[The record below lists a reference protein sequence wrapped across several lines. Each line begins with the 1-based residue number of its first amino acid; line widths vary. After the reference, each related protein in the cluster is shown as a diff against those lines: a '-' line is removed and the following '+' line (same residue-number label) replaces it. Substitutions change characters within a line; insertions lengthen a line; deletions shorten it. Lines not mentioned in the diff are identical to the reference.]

1 MSKKTNGAV
10 LYSGPSRLDGSPI
23 VAIITGLATRSR
35 NPKTGDMPQVWILR
49 SDVPPVAA
57 VTSGDDASVCGDCP
71 LRPSLAKRTKTAAC
85 YVSTVHAPRAVYD
98 GYKRGIYKE
107 MAPSDVPAD
116 RPIRIGAYGDPGAVP
131 TAVWRALP
139 GDAGRTGYSHQWTR
153 RPSLRRLVMA
163 SVETV
168 AQAERAHAVGWR
180 TFRTTKPGDPLMA
193 GEISCPASAE
203 SGKRT
208 TCADCRLCDGSR
220 GEGDRR
226 ANIAINVH

>member
-1 MSKKTNGAV
+1 MAKPNGV
-10 LYSGPSRLDGSPI
+10 ILYRGPSRLDGAPI
-23 VAIITGLATRSR
+23 VSIVTGLSTRSR
-35 NPKTGDMPQVWILR
+35 NPKTGDMPQIWVLR
-49 SDVPPVAA
+49 SHVPPVTA
-57 VTSGDDASVCGDCP
+57 VASGADASVCGSCP
-71 LRPSLAKRTKTAAC
+71 LRPSLAKQTKAAPC

-98 GYKRGIYKE
+98 GFKRGIYPV

-168 AQAERAHAVGWR
+168 AQAERAQAAGWR
-180 TFRTTKPGDPLMA
+180 PFRTTRPGDALLP

-203 SGKRT
+203 AGKRT

-220 GEGDRR
+220 GDGDRR